1 MVSAVALVVILLAV
15 VGVFNGQEPSQ
26 TPTHMLTSN
35 EVARLASTGH
45 SLGSPSAPV
54 TILEFG
60 DFQ

>member
-1 MVSAVALVVILLAV
+1 ILLAV
-15 VGVFNGQEPSQ
+15 IGVFNGQEPSQ
-26 TPTHMLTSN
+26 TPTYMLTSN